1 MYGFRGTLIRP
12 PPRAAWVVL
21 CHLIAKANV
30 KVMFRNGIGAQVAS
44 RHAYF
49 AAHAALAT
57 VRTHAV
63 VPNADLEWPP
73 WEPPWS

>member
-30 KVMFRNGIGAQVAS
+30 KVMFRNGIGAQV
-44 RHAYF
+44 HACQSS
-49 AAHAALAT
+49 ALPLLTLLTLRANP
-57 VRTHAV
+57 RI
-63 VPNADLEWPP
+63 
-73 WEPPWS
+73 